1 MNVLQWHRIH
11 TPSLFWS
18 VTHHNLPVLFESCI
32 LYLHRCTCF
41 AQTPQIK
48 RNTGSCCNAR
58 KTVRVQAVPVLDKN
72 KAQICYSERTM
83 RTGICV
89 RLPTPRS
96 NCTRVTDRYHVIIFR
111 KLIPRR
117 NLVINYN
124 PKHNVWFKIQVKIN
138 TVMQNLFGLVHCIEQ
153 QRSVVIAVSSNWT
166 NYFITIKKSND
177 GEICTAGRI
186 RRQRRC
192 KARWM

>member
-32 LYLHRCTCF
+32 LYLHLCTCF

-48 RNTGSCCNAR
+48 RSTVSCCSAR
-58 KTVRVQAVPVLDKN
+58 ITVRVQAVPELDKN
-72 KAQICYSERTM
+72 KAFLN
-83 RTGICV
+83 V
-89 RLPTPRS
+89 
-96 NCTRVTDRYHVIIFR
+96 IFR

-138 TVMQNLFGLVHCIEQ
+138 TVMHGSRSFGALLWA
-153 QRSVVIAVSSNWT
+153 AVSSNWT
-166 NYFITIKKSND
+166 ILFVYYKKKSKRQWD
-177 GEICTAGRI
+177 LHCREEI